1 MTKTHFRLKF
11 ILYIF
16 IFFIGFQQLSAQ
28 QNTKSE
34 IHLLR
39 HQLDSAQTLDF
50 DSALTWSRKGY
61 SLSKKI
67 NSQSDLSYFAMALGK
82 VFHLKTEMDSA
93 LTYHLIALHIFE
105 KQKNTI
111 QQGLVLTEIAKVHRK
126 LKNTEKALHYY
137 DLLYELQVKTG
148 NLEGIA
154 IALNESGVVYE
165 QIGNNEE
172 ALNRYNRSL
181 EIQRKRKD
189 STGIGYSL
197 EFIGFNYLVQQKW
210 KESEKYLLESL
221 TYFEATN
228 DNFAKCFNYSYLG
241 QLYSKT
247 KQFDKSNYYI
257 DKSMVI
263 AKQIKYPDIE
273 IENLDGLISNSEAI
287 GNYKQALDFQRRK
300 MHLSDSLYNIE
311 KIKNVADIN
320 EKYQTEKKEKQILI
334 QENEITAKEMNIQSR
349 NYWIVGLS
357 ILAMLVAIIGLLI
370 YKDQRLRIQQQR
382 KENSLKLEVQRVE
395 GENLLQEQRLSISRD
410 LHDNIGSQL
419 TFVISSVD
427 TLKHFMGNK
436 DGKVSDRLTMVS
448 DFVKDTIVELR
459 DTIWAMNHHHID
471 IEDLKI
477 RISNFIENAT
487 RSVPDTKFSFENQL
501 PTDIQPTFDSK
512 TGMNI
517 YRIIQEAVNNA
528 VKHGQA
534 SAISVRISNQ
544 NQEVVFEVLDNGI
557 GFNMNDEQ
565 SGNGLLSMQK
575 RAAEMDASFQLTS
588 NEKGTKVVFSL
599 AQPSNLETT

>member
-1 MTKTHFRLKF
+1 MKF
-11 ILYIF
+11 IFNIL

-28 QNTKSE
+28 QAANSE
-34 IHLLR
+34 ILLLR
-39 HQLDSAQTLDF
+39 RQLDSAQTLDF
-50 DSALTWSRKGY
+50 DNALTWGRKGY
-61 SLSKKI
+61 SLSKKR
-67 NSQSDLSYFAMALGK
+67 NTQEDVAYFAAVLGK
-82 VFHLKTEMDSA
+82 VFHLKSEMDSA
-93 LTYHLIALHIFE
+93 LSYHLIALHIFE

-154 IALNESGVVYE
+154 VALNESGVVYE
-165 QIGNNEE
+165 QMGNNAE

-181 EIQRKRKD
+181 EIQRERND

-257 DKSMVI
+257 DKSMEI
-263 AKQIKYPDIE
+263 AKRIKYPDIE

-287 GNYKQALDFQRRK
+287 GNYKQALEFQRRK
-300 MHLSDSLYNIE
+300 MHLSDSLYDIE

-334 QENEITAKEMNIQSR
+334 HENEITAKEMRIQSR

-357 ILAMLVAIIGLLI
+357 ILAMLVAIIGFLI

-544 NQEVVFEVLDNGI
+544 NQEVVFEVFDNGI
-557 GFNMNDEQ
+557 GFNMNDDQ
-565 SGNGLLSMQK
+565 AGNGLLSMQK
-575 RAAEMDASFQLTS
+575 RATEMDASFLLTS
-588 NEKGTKVVFSL
+588 NEKGTKVVFSV
-599 AQPSNLETT
+599 AQPTNLEKT